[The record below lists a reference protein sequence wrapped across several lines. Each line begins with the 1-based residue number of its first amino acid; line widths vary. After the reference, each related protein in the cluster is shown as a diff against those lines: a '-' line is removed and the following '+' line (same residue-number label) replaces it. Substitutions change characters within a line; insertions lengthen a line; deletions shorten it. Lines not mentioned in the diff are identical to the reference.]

1 MRSMCLTLLCV
12 GVLMGVAP
20 ASAADPPMLTLGT
33 VRAAAGQIAWVPI
46 TLHGADVLGA
56 QLDLLVPPE
65 AQVAT
70 ADGAPLC
77 VFNPA
82 IGRGW
87 SHADFGPH
95 LPVRCTPRADC
106 TRIRLLTLEL
116 SERIREPIPDG
127 AVLAHCA
134 VRAPA
139 EGAVAIGCAGAVV
152 ARPDVLTNPD
162 AEGLAVACVPGAVEA
177 VAGCAVGDLDGSGTI
192 TVDEVLGAVAA
203 ALEGCR

>member
-1 MRSMCLTLLCV
+1 MRTIVASLMSGLL
-12 GVLMGVAP
+12 LLAASAP
-20 ASAADPPMLTLGT
+20 AAEPPRLTLGA

-46 TLHGADVLGA
+46 TLHGPDVLGV
-56 QLDLLVPPE
+56 QLDLLVPPG

-70 ADGAPLC
+70 AAGAPLC

-87 SHADFGPH
+87 SHADYGPH
-95 LPVRCTPRADC
+95 LPAHCTPGVDC

-139 EGAVAIGCAGAVV
+139 AGAVAVGCARAVV

-162 AEGLAVACVPGAVEA
+162 AEGVAVACAPGAVEA

-203 ALEGCR
+203 ALGGCR